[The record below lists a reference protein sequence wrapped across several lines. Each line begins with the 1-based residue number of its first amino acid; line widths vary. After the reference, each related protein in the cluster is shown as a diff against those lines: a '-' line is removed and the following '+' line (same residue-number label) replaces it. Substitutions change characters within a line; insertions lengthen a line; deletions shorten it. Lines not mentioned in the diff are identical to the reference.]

1 MNKLLSLLLLVSS
14 SLFAQDFI
22 SDAAFENNTAK
33 GITVV
38 EFWAEWNK
46 GNECTYLTE
55 LNDCQVYKIDVLKY
69 SNIQKKYLV
78 FSLPTLIIFE
88 NGKEITRF
96 AADITFKLP
105 IEKKGVQKEI
115 DELIF
120 NKFQ

>member
-1 MNKLLSLLLLVSS
+1 MNKLLLILLLPLNI
-14 SLFAQDFI
+14 FAQEFVASEEFD
-22 SDAAFENNTAK
+22 NKVAK
-33 GITVV
+33 GITIV

-46 GNECTYLTE
+46 SNECTYLSQ
-55 LNDCQVYKIDVLKY
+55 LNDCQVYKVNVLKC
-69 SNIQKKYLV
+69 SDIQKKYKV

-105 IEKKGVQKEI
+105 IDKKGIQKEI
-115 DELIF
+115 DKLIF